1 MPVLIKSMIPTWEDL
16 ILDVGAGATVE
27 QLKNLI
33 AEAKG
38 IPVQVIRLY
47 LEGLLLEDADP
58 ASELEVVYLGYE
70 FSLPL

>member
-16 ILDVGAGATVE
+16 ILDVGADATVE

-58 ASELEVVYLGYE
+58 AAELEVVYLGYE
-70 FSLPL
+70 LTLPL

>member
-1 MPVLIKSMIPTWEDL
+1 MPVLIKSLIPTWEDL

-70 FSLPL
+70 LPLPL